1 MFGSP
6 EIFSHSCLW
15 SIFFNC
21 IPFKARCALSIF
33 PVLHNALAEANR
45 FIHRFESPAANFAQE
60 ISDGNT

>member
-6 EIFSHSCLW
+6 EIFFPLLLW

-33 PVLHNALAEANR
+33 PMLNKALAEANR
-45 FIHRFESPAANFAQE
+45 C
-60 ISDGNT
+60 GVLC

>member
-6 EIFSHSCLW
+6 EIFPTPAVEY
-15 SIFFNC
+15 FFNC

-33 PVLHNALAEANR
+33 PVLQNALAEANR